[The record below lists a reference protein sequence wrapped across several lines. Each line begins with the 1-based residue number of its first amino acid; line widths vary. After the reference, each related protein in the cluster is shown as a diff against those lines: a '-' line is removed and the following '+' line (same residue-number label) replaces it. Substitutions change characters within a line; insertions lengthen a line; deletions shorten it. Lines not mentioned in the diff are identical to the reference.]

1 MAINNVTNPLYPATS
16 PYNSTGIVNNKFLD
30 IMVNRPI
37 PMLPTDI
44 YWNITTTYEYRPDLL
59 AYDLYNDSRLWWV
72 FAQRNPNRL
81 KDPYFDF
88 VAGVGIYLPKS
99 DTLQQLLGL

>member
-1 MAINNVTNPLYPATS
+1 MATNTIYGATS
-16 PYNSTGIVNNKFLD
+16 PYQLTDIVNQKFLD

-37 PMLPTDI
+37 PALASDVF
-44 YWNITTTYEYRPDLL
+44 WSITKVYEYRPDLL
-59 AYDLYNDSRLWWV
+59 AYDLYADSRLWWV

-88 VAGVGIYLPKS
+88 VTGVQIYLPTS
-99 DTLQQLLGL
+99 TTLITALGS

>member
-1 MAINNVTNPLYPATS
+1 MANNNLYPATS
-16 PYNSTGIVNNKFLD
+16 PYYNTGVVNNKFLD

-37 PMLPTDI
+37 PKQPSDV
-44 YWNITTTYEYRPDLL
+44 YWNITTVYEYRPDLL

-72 FAQRNPNRL
+72 FSARNPNSL

-88 VAGVGIYLPKS
+88 VTGKGIYLPK
-99 DTLQQLLGL
+99 LELLKQVLGI

>member
-1 MAINNVTNPLYPATS
+1 MAANNIYPATS
-16 PYNSTGIVNNKFLD
+16 PYYYTETVNNNFLD

-37 PMLPTDI
+37 PMQPSDL
-44 YWNITTTYEYRPDLL
+44 YWEITPVYEYRPDLL
-59 AYDLYNDSRLWWV
+59 AYDLYTDSRLWWV

-88 VAGVGIYLPKS
+88 VAGTGIYLPKL
-99 DTLQQLLGL
+99 DMIKQVLGI